1 MPIITNFGDSNTTGN
16 TTLQQNLIVQGA
28 FSQFYGNILAS
39 SSTVGIGNVTVP
51 FSNIF
56 ATNANITSVNTTT
69 LVATTMQAANVTA
82 SNALT
87 TTNVFVTRSNVS
99 GVQNVFS
106 FVVTS
111 NVGIGMNP
119 SANALSVQGNAYVS
133 NTVTAQN
140 VFTVTANIVQTCN
153 TYVLNASNIG
163 IGTSP
168 FGNALSVQ
176 GNVYVSNSIVTPNIT
191 SLNYINA
198 TTTNT
203 TSLIITSSFNI
214 GGAAG
219 ANLTVTGNIWVS
231 NALTATNVFTTNI
244 NATSINTT
252 SANITTLNTVSLNF
266 STLNVTTLNTVSIY
280 GQSGSVGINTSTNLG
295 ATLQVQGNVYAS
307 NALTGTNLIVSGTI
321 YYNEDLFKRGPY
333 LTPSAANA
341 STIQAWISATCNA
354 ASQPSKSWW
363 ATSPDP
369 VYGNISSGPN
379 GSSAF
384 AGSILLPDGRVLFVP
399 CNSSNV
405 GFFTP
410 ATGVYSNVSV
420 PGITAATNKFRGGV
434 LVPNGNVVFIPHNT
448 SNVGLYNPVANI
460 YSNIQVGAAAA
471 GSGLRFSGGVLSP
484 TGNVV
489 MIPRDSANIGIFNP
503 ITLAMTNVGPIAGQG
518 LRLFGDG
525 TLLPNGNVVMSPY
538 AFAGGAGPANIGM
551 YNTASF
557 STTAYINV
565 GQLVAT
571 GCTSY
576 ETTVL
581 TPNGNVL
588 FFPSTGSSNIVVY
601 NPTYVSNPLPS
612 GGMSN
617 IQMGSAL
624 SFLGGTL
631 LPSGTIVTC
640 PHNTDYVGAVDPITL
655 TFSTSSY
662 VAQNGGGKFA
672 GCTLIPDGRV
682 VFCPYAYTNVGIINT
697 MVPAPREFC
706 MSPYFNKF

>member
-16 TTLQQNLIVQGA
+16 TTLQGNLIVQGA

-51 FSNIF
+51 FSNMF

-87 TTNVFVTRSNVS
+87 TTNVVSTNSNVS

-106 FVVTS
+106 LVVTS

-119 SANALSVQGNAYVS
+119 SANALSINGNAYVS

-163 IGTSP
+163 IGTDP

-203 TSLIITSSFNI
+203 TTLIITSAFNI
-214 GGAAG
+214 GGASG

-266 STLNVTTLNTVSIY
+266 NTLNVTTLNTTSIY

-307 NALTGTNLIVSGTI
+307 NALTSANLVVSGTI

-333 LTPSAANA
+333 LTPNVANA
-341 STIQAWISATCNA
+341 ATIQAWISATCNA

-363 ATSPDP
+363 ATSSNP
-369 VYGNISSGPN
+369 VYGNLVTGSS

-384 AGSILLPDGRVLFVP
+384 GGSVLLPDGRVLFVP
-399 CNSSNV
+399 QNASNV

-410 ATGVYSNVSV
+410 ATGAYSNVVV
-420 PGITAATNKFRGGV
+420 PGITPVTNKFRGGV
-434 LVPNGNVVFIPHNT
+434 LVPNGNVVFIPFNN

-471 GSGLRFSGGVLSP
+471 GSGFRFQGGVLSP

-489 MIPRDSANIGIFNP
+489 MVPRDSANIGIFNP
-503 ITLAMTNVGPIAGQG
+503 TTLAMTNVGPIAAQG
-518 LRLFGDG
+518 LSLFGSG
-525 TLLPNGNVVMSPY
+525 VLLPNGNVVMSPM
-538 AFAGGAGPANIGM
+538 GASGNIGM
-551 YNTASF
+551 YNTALL
-557 STTAYINV
+557 TTAAFTNV
-565 GQLVAT
+565 GPI
-571 GCTSY
+571 TSTLTW
-576 ETTVL
+576 ESSVL
-581 TPNGNVL
+581 APNGNVI
-588 FFPSTGSSNIVVY
+588 FPPSTSTNVVVY
-601 NPTYVSNPLPS
+601 NPTFVSSPIAA
-612 GGMSN
+612 GGYSN
-617 IQMGSAL
+617 IQLGAIGGTNY
-624 SFLGGTL
+624 FQGGTL
-631 LPSGTIVTC
+631 LPSGNVIFA
-640 PHNTDYVGAVDPITL
+640 PADASNVGMFDPGTL
-655 TFSTSSY
+655 TYSNCAFVSPAT
-662 VAQNGGGKFA
+662 GKFF
-672 GCTLIPDGRV
+672 GCTLVPDGRV
-682 VFCPYAYTNVGIINT
+682 VFCPASSANVGVLNT
-697 MVPAPREFC
+697 MVPAGKEFC